1 MRSEFKSRKNVR
13 VIGIVLKVV
22 LFLSLAAVLSWQLS
36 RQQWST
42 MQSVQLESPFYLIL
56 SLLLVVANQGCEW
69 MKWRIIARQL
79 TQNPRILRDAFFGG
93 IGAGFLTPNGWGNFL
108 GRMVF
113 FRKRERLYILLS
125 SFISNVSQVLPTVF
139 FGAIACLY
147 TTRIDNRLGIFFLMV
162 GSVILLLFF
171 LGEFLIPRKKQTS
184 KRWVRRLHY
193 MKNRL
198 MHLRLPLFLWSFLRF
213 FIFSVQY
220 VLLFMAF
227 GYTDVLFLL
236 LHVWLIFLLTSFV
249 PSLWSGKLLI
259 RETAAVYVFT
269 GTIVTVPDVIV
280 VSLLI
285 WLFNVILPAVIS
297 TYVWLPLSKREVH
310 VVD

>member
-22 LFLSLAAVLSWQLS
+22 LFFALAGVLTWQLYK
-36 RQQWST
+36 QDWTT
-42 MQSVQLESPFYLIL
+42 MQSIRLKHPIYLIL
-56 SLLLVVANQGCEW
+56 SLLLVIANQGCEW
-69 MKWRIIARQL
+69 MKWKRVAKTL
-79 TQNPRILRDAFFGG
+79 TRNPKILRDAFFGG

-125 SFISNVSQVLPTVF
+125 AFMSNVSQVLPTVF

-147 TTRIDNRLGIFFLMV
+147 SSRMDQQLGIFFLMV
-162 GSVILLLFF
+162 GACILLLFF
-171 LGEFLIPRKKQTS
+171 FGEFLIPRKQPRS
-184 KRWVRRLHY
+184 KRWIRRLHF
-193 MKNRL
+193 MKHRL
-198 MHLRLPLFLWSFLRF
+198 VHLRLPLFLWSLLRF
-213 FIFSVQY
+213 CIFSLQY

-227 GYTDVLFLL
+227 GYGDFFFLL
-236 LHVWLIFLLTSFV
+236 NQVWLIFLLTSFV

-285 WLFNVILPAVIS
+285 WLFNIILPAVIS

>member
-1 MRSEFKSRKNVR
+1 MRSELKTRKNVR

-22 LFLSLAAVLSWQLS
+22 LFLGLATMLFWQLS
-36 RQQWST
+36 RQNWST
-42 MQSVQLESPFYLIL
+42 IQSMQLKHPFYLVL
-56 SLLLVVANQGCEW
+56 SLVLVIANQGCEW
-69 MKWRIIARQL
+69 MKWKRVARNL
-79 TQNPRILRDAFFGG
+79 TQNQKLLRDAFFGG

-125 SFISNVSQVLPTVF
+125 SFLSNVSQVLPTVF

-147 TTRIDNRLGIFFLMV
+147 STRVDAQLGVFFLMTGCV
-162 GSVILLLFF
+162 VLLAFF
-171 LGEFLIPRKKQTS
+171 FGEYLIPRKQSRS
-184 KRWVRRLHY
+184 KRWVRRIHY
-193 MKNRL
+193 MKSRL
-198 MHLRLPLFLWSFLRF
+198 IHLRIPLFLWSVLRF
-213 FIFSVQY
+213 CIFSLQY

-227 GYTDVLFLL
+227 GYTDFFFLL
-236 LHVWLIFLLTSFV
+236 NQVWLIFLLTSFV

-259 RETAAVYVFT
+259 CETAAVYVFT
-269 GTIVTVPDVIV
+269 GTMVTIPDAVV

-297 TYVWLPLSKREVH
+297 AYVWLPLSKREVH